1 MNKSIYALTF
11 ALALSLS
18 AADPVTCTVTST
30 YGGFD
35 TTPGTFLFSLFSA
48 GFSDN
53 DQSIVNFNLSLPAT
67 IVLTADG
74 SLIHPFT
81 IDGSNGGLGVTI
93 SATADQVIN
102 SSSGVA
108 TVLTNSSGT
117 MAFNLR
123 ITSNDSNATL
133 TKQGAGILALGGD
146 NSGFGGTIDL
156 SVGQITVGNNHA
168 LGTDTLTMA
177 DTTILALN
185 NGINV
190 SNVISITS
198 GTGSIDVEGT
208 DAGTL
213 SGATVHTSGILA
225 KTGTGTLVLSGN
237 NAHTGGTTLSAG
249 QITAGNNGALGQAL
263 FTMADT
269 TILSLNNGINTPN
282 QISITSGTG
291 SINVDDGNTAT
302 LSGATAA
309 TAGILEKIGGGTLVL
324 SGTNLHTGGT
334 ALSAGQITLEN
345 NEGLGGYILAME
357 ESTVL
362 AFNDNINASNNI
374 LLNGSAIL
382 TVDSGTGT
390 FSGQILTTTNGFTKT
405 GAGILVVSG
414 NNQYSGATNLNV
426 GTISFGGAGALGSGQ
441 LNMTGGTTLS
451 IPNAI
456 DATNGVNI
464 ISGTANF
471 LVDSG
476 TGSFSGSTLN
486 TAGTAA
492 KTGSGNLILSGTNL
506 HTGGTNLSQGM
517 LSVKSNNALG
527 NGLLTMAGGTT
538 LIIDSTYE
546 VSNDVILNGAVTLN
560 VGSGTATFAGQILA
574 TSNGFTKTGA
584 GTLFLSQDNLYT
596 GATTLSAG
604 QITAGSN
611 NALGSNTLNM
621 ANSTL
626 LGVSNGILVPNTVT
640 MTGASGSLVVSYGAG
655 SFSGAITGASGGTVK
670 SGAGNCILADGGTF
684 LGNLSVTEGT
694 FTVNGVFTGDISVAS
709 GATVKGT
716 GTIQNSLSIASHGAL
731 TPGNS
736 IGTITVGSLDL
747 TAGSVTNIELNPTR
761 NSMIEVV
768 AAANIAGTVN
778 VIQNA
783 GNYQPGKIYE
793 ILHAGTLAG
802 EFNPIVTGGFSN
814 FIFSVNY
821 MGNTANL
828 TYDLFIDTDG
838 LSGNILTFADYLNE
852 YAPHSEEYYVL
863 AQLTGETLVN
873 GINSL
878 SPARNFTGTLVA
890 SQTMFSFSHILNE
903 YLCDKRLLALSGASQ
918 SFADNYQFFE
928 DSLVSSEGNMHCR
941 KKSSKNNGNKNEFWI
956 GGFGDVARQDA
967 KNQNAAFDFYT
978 FGVLLGFDRSFIEE
992 FVFGGVLGY
1001 ANSQISTDG
1010 NMGTAYI
1017 NYGIGSLYGY
1027 YLWEDLYLEG
1037 AVWGGY
1043 NQVKNHRAI
1052 CFGNVQR
1059 NALSTV
1065 DNWQVAPHIELGWL
1079 LKHKGRTMEP
1089 NIEPHIAFDY
1099 VINWQGGYAES
1110 GAGDLNMSCNSV
1122 NSSMLQTEVG
1132 VRFFKEVENASVRFG
1147 FKEGLSFINR
1157 VPFDTGT
1164 VTTAIFGATEFV
1176 TLTSFKAAQNLAAVT
1191 AELLIQPKMSRNVTV
1206 AIGYQGQFGYEYIF
1220 NELSFELQVQF

>member
-11 ALALSLS
+11 ALSLSLS
-18 AADPVTCTVTST
+18 ATDPVTYTVNST
-30 YGGFD
+30 FGGLD
-35 TTPGTFLFSLFSA
+35 TTPGTFLFSLLSA
-48 GFSDN
+48 GLFSN
-53 DQSIVNFNLSLPAT
+53 PQNIVDFNLPLPAT
-67 IVLTADG
+67 IVLINDG
-74 SLIHPFT
+74 SLGNTFT
-81 IDGSNGGLGVTI
+81 IDGTNGGLGVTI
-93 SATADQVIN
+93 SATADNVVE
-102 SSSGVA
+102 SFGAA
-108 TVLTNSSGT
+108 TILTNSSGT
-117 MAFNLR
+117 MTFNWKL
-123 ITSNDSNATL
+123 TSEGSTSTL
-133 TKQGAGILALGGD
+133 TKQGVGILALGGD
-146 NSGFGGTIDL
+146 NSGYRGTMDL
-156 SVGQITVGNNHA
+156 SLGQITVGNNHA
-168 LGTDTLTMA
+168 LGRNTLTMA

-208 DAGTL
+208 DAATL
-213 SGATVHTSGILA
+213 SGNTGATDGILA

-237 NAHTGGTTLSAG
+237 NAHSGGTTLSAG
-249 QITAGNNGALGQAL
+249 QITLGDSSGL
-263 FTMADT
+263 GTGTLSMADT

-282 QISITSGTG
+282 EISITSGTG
-291 SINVDDGNTAT
+291 SIDVDDGNTAT
-302 LSGATAA
+302 FSGATAP
-309 TAGILEKIGGGTLVL
+309 TAGILAKTGTGELVL
-324 SGTNLHTGGT
+324 SGANLHTGGT
-334 ALSAGQITLEN
+334 ALSAGQITLGN
-345 NEGLGGYILAME
+345 NAGLGGYNFTME
-357 ESTVL
+357 DSTVL
-362 AFNDNINASNNI
+362 AFNNDINASNDI
-374 LLNGSAIL
+374 VLNGSAIL

-390 FSGQILTTTNGFTKT
+390 FSGQILTTANGLTKT
-405 GAGILVVSG
+405 GAGILVLSG
-414 NNQYSGATNLNV
+414 NNQYSGATNLNA

-451 IPNAI
+451 IPNAM

-471 LVDSG
+471 SIDSG

-486 TAGTAA
+486 TAGTVA

-506 HTGGTNLSQGM
+506 HMGGTNLSQGM
-517 LSVKSNNALG
+517 LSVKNNNALG

-538 LIIDSTYE
+538 LIIDSNYQ
-546 VSNDVILNGAVTLN
+546 VSNDVILNGAVALN

-584 GTLFLSQDNLYT
+584 GTLVLSQDNLYT
-596 GATTLSAG
+596 GVTTLSAG
-604 QITAGSN
+604 QITVGSDS
-611 NALGSNTLNM
+611 ALGSNALNM

-626 LGVSNGILVPNTVT
+626 LSISNGILVSNTVT
-640 MTGASGSLVVSYGAG
+640 MTGASGSLVVSYGTG
-655 SFSGAITGASGGTVK
+655 SLSGAITGASGGTVK
-670 SGAGNCILADGGTF
+670 SGAGNFVLAAGGTF

-694 FTVNGVFTGDISVAS
+694 FTVNGVFTGDVSATS
-709 GATVKGT
+709 GTTVKGT
-716 GTIQNSLSIASHGAL
+716 GTIENSLTIGSGAAI

-747 TAGSVTNIELNPTR
+747 TAGSVTNIELNPTS
-761 NSMIEVV
+761 NSLIDVV
-768 AAANIAGTVN
+768 GTANIAGNVN

-783 GNYQPGKIYE
+783 GSYQLGKSYE
-793 ILHAGTLAG
+793 ILNAGTLAG

-814 FIFSVNY
+814 FIFSINY
-821 MGNTANL
+821 IGNTANL

-838 LSGNILTFADYLNE
+838 LSGNILTFADYLKE
-852 YAPHSEEYYVL
+852 YAPHSQGYYVL
-863 AQLTGETLVN
+863 AQLSGETLAN

-890 SQTMFSFSHILNE
+890 SQTMFSFSHVLNE
-903 YLCDKRLLALSGASQ
+903 YLCDKRLLSLSSASQ
-918 SFADNYQFFE
+918 SFADNHQFFE
-928 DSLVSSEGNMHCR
+928 ESLVSSDGNVQCR
-941 KKSSKNNGNKNEFWI
+941 KKTQKNDGSKNEFWMA
-956 GGFGDVARQDA
+956 GFGDVARQDA

-1065 DNWQVAPHIELGWL
+1065 NNWQLTPHIELGWL
-1079 LKHKGRTMEP
+1079 LKHKGKTMKP
-1089 NIEPHIAFDY
+1089 YIEPHIAFDY
-1099 VINWQGGYAES
+1099 VTNWQGGYAEN
-1110 GAGDLNMSCNSV
+1110 GAGDLNMHCNAQT
-1122 NSSMLQTEVG
+1122 SSMLQTEVG

-1164 VTTAIFGATEFV
+1164 ITTAIFGATELV
-1176 TLTSFKAAQNLAAVT
+1176 TLTSFRAAQNLAAVT
-1191 AELLIQPKMSRNVTV
+1191 AELLIQPKVTRDLTV
-1206 AIGYQGQFGYEYIF
+1206 AIGYQGQFGVEYIF
-1220 NELSFELQVQF
+1220 NEVSLRLQVQF